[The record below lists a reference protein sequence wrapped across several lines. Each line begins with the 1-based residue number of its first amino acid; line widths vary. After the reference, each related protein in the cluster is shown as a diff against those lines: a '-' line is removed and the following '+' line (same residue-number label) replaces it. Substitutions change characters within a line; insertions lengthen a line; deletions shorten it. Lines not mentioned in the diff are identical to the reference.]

1 MFEDIV
7 SSGCFHSN
15 PVDVELANGDLL
27 EGIDVSEKV
36 YDETEAHASEF
47 LQLDNATMFYAA
59 LM

>member
-7 SSGCFHSN
+7 SSGCLHSN
-15 PVDVELANGDLL
+15 PVDGELANGDLL
-27 EGIDVSEKV
+27 EGIEVSEKV
-36 YDETEAHASEF
+36 YDEAVVSAGEF